1 LNRSSHDWSAFQE
14 SLRQKRETRIGSL
27 GWWGLQAGDM
37 ALRLKAV
44 VVLACFVTVIGLA
57 RADEDIADGEDG
69 YMDTAVESA
78 VIESCAGWRLNKL
91 PEVKR
96 FLQEDFESLYE
107 NTKFKKVPGKS
118 PELKFYNQHGEA
130 LETLDIAKMTRSEL
144 NKLMVT
150 KGIARRASHNDL

>member
-1 LNRSSHDWSAFQE
+1 
-14 SLRQKRETRIGSL
+14 L

-78 VIESCAGWRLNKL
+78 VIESCAG
-91 PEVKR
+91 
-96 FLQEDFESLYE
+96 
-107 NTKFKKVPGKS
+107 
-118 PELKFYNQHGEA
+118 
-130 LETLDIAKMTRSEL
+130 
-144 NKLMVT
+144 
-150 KGIARRASHNDL
+150 